1 MLETLLYLLLF
12 GDPRVVPLGPARRR
26 RSALASE
33 VASVTSDLR
42 PAYGVAATHV

>member
-12 GDPRVVPLGPARRR
+12 GDPRVVPLGPARRP
-26 RSALASE
+26 APL
-33 VASVTSDLR
+33 ASVTSDLR